1 MRKLSPPL
9 SVIESN
15 LFDPSLALIRRW
27 TEADPSLSPADLTAL
42 AADETARAMRKD
54 WEAEATPEDA
64 PDPPSGAPLP
74 TPALPPHLAEK
85 VQRRVATIARGFSTA
100 PHPGLIVRV
109 EGVQGA
115 EGPLGADM
123 AHPFAVLL
131 SEPSEHPQV
140 WYGWLMAAETDYAG
154 PWDLLLERG
163 DEPYDPDA
171 AMVQT
176 WNPVHLD
183 LKSAS
188 RPLGELSPARLA
200 AVRDL
205 ANDHGEQDPREADPG
220 TLVQRTTPHGH
231 LVLTGS
237 PLGGVDDPRWRYQ
250 TLYYE
255 AAGFVRAMAREAL
268 KALAPQTARDEAAAD
283 QPTFWDLVLGG
294 LKAAARSAGMVLE
307 PALVLALGPDTPPAV
322 AEQPQRL
329 GDLVEIGLIASPNGD
344 ALQLHLT
351 LLRDA
356 PLRVGLAR
364 DGRVRQEKRLTR
376 TDPKADL
383 FLSPDQGLSLFIRN
397 DQGQDLFSCQ
407 VPDV

>member
-9 SVIESN
+9 SVIESS
-15 LFDPSLALIRRW
+15 LFDPSLAIIRRW
-27 TEADPSLSPADLTAL
+27 TEGDPSLSPVDLTAL
-42 AADETARAMRKD
+42 SADETARAMREN
-54 WEAEATPEDA
+54 WEAEATPEDV
-64 PDPPSGAPLP
+64 PEPSTGAPLP

-85 VQRRVATIARGFSTA
+85 VQRRVAAVARGFSA
-100 PHPGLIVRV
+100 EPRPGLIARV
-109 EGVQGA
+109 DGAQSA

-123 AHPFAVLL
+123 AHPLAVLL
-131 SEPSEHPQV
+131 SEPSKHPRV
-140 WYGWLMAAETDYAG
+140 WHGWLMAAETDYAG
-154 PWDLLLERG
+154 PLDLLLEEG

-183 LKSAS
+183 LESAS
-188 RPLGELSPARLA
+188 RPLGKLSPARLA

-205 ANDHGEQDPREADPG
+205 ANDHSEQDPREADPG

-237 PLGGVDDPRWRYQ
+237 PLGGANDPRWRYQ
-250 TLYYE
+250 TLYQK
-255 AAGFVRAMAREAL
+255 AAELLRANAREAL
-268 KALAPQTARDEAAAD
+268 EALAPQPAQAD
-283 QPTFWDLVLGG
+283 APADRPTFWDLILAG
-294 LKAAARSAGMVLE
+294 LRAAARSAGLALE
-307 PALVLALGPDTPPAV
+307 PTPVLALGPDAPPAA

-329 GDLVEIGLIASPNGD
+329 GDLVELRAIEAPDGD

-356 PLRVGLAR
+356 PLRVGLVR
-364 DGRVRQEKRLTR
+364 DGRVRQAQRLTR
-376 TDPKADL
+376 TDPEADL
-383 FLSPDQGLSLFIRN
+383 FLSPDQGLSLFI
-397 DQGQDLFSCQ
+397 QDDEGRELFSWQ